1 MRTTWPIDSHLS
13 DAPSSS
19 VCTSCVGDNAPVHCE
34 DIGALTADMRRQCT
48 RTKSITGG
56 VGKPIRV
63 WELFVDCCCCSCR
76 LFDALHKTTHP
87 THLHRKLLG
96 VTLLEL
102 VVDEDVIK
110 TAQQSD
116 STLAAVCSAVC
127 SGSQRL
133 VRRGLLPCL
142 ALRLCFIWL
151 FRQRASVMKLGLK
164 PGLIPGPLAG
174 LVPGLFS

>member
-19 VCTSCVGDNAPVHCE
+19 VCTSCVGGNAPVHCE
-34 DIGALTADMRRQCT
+34 DIGALTTDMRRQCT

-96 VTLLEL
+96 VTPLEL
-102 VVDEDVIK
+102 VVDEDAIK
-110 TAQQSD
+110 TAQKSEG
-116 STLAAVCSAVC
+116 TVAAVCSAVC
-127 SGSQRL
+127 SV
-133 VRRGLLPCL
+133 VRRGLSPCL
-142 ALRLCFIWL
+142 A
-151 FRQRASVMKLGLK
+151 
-164 PGLIPGPLAG
+164 PLLHLA
-174 LVPGLFS
+174 F